1 MLKQRGLTLSGFMT
15 WAIIL
20 AFAALLAFKIG
31 PTYRDNMTIEKHF
44 TTIAKDSSFSSGVRG
59 PIEQAYNRRME
70 IDRIDAISSK
80 DIVIEN
86 AGRGITLSVSYTK
99 CVPMVYNISACM
111 EFNPR
116 SR

>member
-20 AFAALLAFKIG
+20 AFAALIAFKIG
-31 PTYRDNMTIEKHF
+31 PTYFDNMTIEKHF
-44 TTIAKDSSFSSGVRG
+44 NTIAKDASFSSGVRG
-59 PIEQAYNRRME
+59 PIEQAYNRRIE

-80 DIVIEN
+80 DIVIEKS
-86 AGRGITLSVSYTK
+86 GGGIVISASYTK
-99 CVPMVYNISACM
+99 CIPMVYNISACM

>member
-15 WAIIL
+15 WAIIF
-20 AFAALLAFKIG
+20 AIAALLAFKLA
-31 PTYRDNMTIEKHF
+31 PSYFDNMTMQKHF
-44 TTIAKDSSFSSGVRG
+44 KVIANDSSFSSGARG

-80 DIVIEN
+80 DIVISKE
-86 AGRGITLSVSYTK
+86 GGGIVLSASYTK
-99 CVPMVYNISACM
+99 CVPLVYNISACM
-111 EFNPR
+111 EFNPT